1 MKICLLVP
9 SFLPGIGG
17 LEKAADTLATL
28 MQSWGH
34 RPVVLAQRSHAQTE
48 GLERPYPI
56 HVHPRPRSA
65 TWWPHC
71 ITAALNRWHQHYDF
85 DLIWAFQAYPQ
96 GYAAVCTGRRQ
107 RLPVVISSRGGD
119 ISDRSRYLRRG
130 LPKRRIAW
138 ALRHAAAVTTL
149 NRHLSRRVETLTE
162 GQTCPHLIFNGV
174 ALPSDIPERGQPPA
188 ALKDLRDRP
197 YMLTMTRLHR
207 FKGID
212 LIIAAVG
219 LLKSRGVSLPLLVIA
234 GSGSQGRALREQV
247 VENDLASDVRFT
259 RDVAPLEKTWLLA
272 HCQFLVQP
280 SREGEG
286 MPNSVL
292 EAMSYAKPI
301 LGADSPGISELVT
314 DGVCGMLSPP
324 EDASLLAEALERM
337 MNSDVAQL
345 GRSALSVAQTH
356 TWERCTRQYLELFE
370 AIVNDLGPGKK

>member
-9 SFLPGIGG
+9 SFLPSIGG
-17 LEKAADTLATL
+17 LEKAADTLASL
-28 MQSWGH
+28 MQNWGH
-34 RPVVLAQRSHAQTE
+34 RPVVLAQRSHAGTE
-48 GLERPYPI
+48 GVERPYPI

-71 ITAALNRWHQHYDF
+71 ITGALRRWHRHYDF

-96 GYAAVCTGRRQ
+96 GYVAVCAGRRQ
-107 RLPVVISSRGGD
+107 GLPVVISSRGGD

-162 GQTCPHLIFNGV
+162 GQTSPHLIFNGV
-174 ALPSDIPERGQPPA
+174 ALPMDIPERGQPPTT
-188 ALKDLRDRP
+188 LNPLRDRP

-212 LIIAAVG
+212 LIIAAVA
-219 LLKSRGVSLPLLVIA
+219 LLKTRGVSLPLLVIA
-234 GSGSQGRALREQV
+234 GSGSQEQALREQV
-247 VENDLASDVRFT
+247 VENQLASSIRFT
-259 RDVAPLEKTWLLA
+259 GDVAPQEKAWLLA

-337 MNSDVAQL
+337 LVSDLAQL
-345 GRSALSVAQTH
+345 GQAASTVARTH
-356 TWERCTRQYLELFE
+356 SWERCTQQYLALFE
-370 AIVNDLGPGKK
+370 TLV

>member
-9 SFLPGIGG
+9 SFLPSIGG
-17 LEKAADTLATL
+17 LEKAADTLASL
-28 MQSWGH
+28 MQNWGH
-34 RPVVLAQRSHAQTE
+34 RPVVLAQRSHAGTE
-48 GLERPYPI
+48 GVERPYPI

-71 ITAALNRWHQHYDF
+71 ITGALRRWHRHYDF

-96 GYAAVCTGRRQ
+96 GYVAVCAGRRQ
-107 RLPVVISSRGGD
+107 GLPVVISSRGGD

-162 GQTCPHLIFNGV
+162 GQTSPHLIFNGV
-174 ALPSDIPERGQPPA
+174 ALPMDIPERGQPPTT
-188 ALKDLRDRP
+188 LNPLRDRP

-212 LIIAAVG
+212 LIIAAVA

-234 GSGSQGRALREQV
+234 GSGSQELALREQV
-247 VENDLASDVRFT
+247 VESHLVSDVRFAG
-259 RDVAPLEKTWLLA
+259 DVAPMEKAWLLA
-272 HCQFLVQP
+272 HCQFLVHP

-286 MPNSVL
+286 MPNAVL

-301 LGADSPGISELVT
+301 LGARSPGITELVT
-314 DGVCGMLSPP
+314 DGSSGILSPP
-324 EDASLLAEALERM
+324 DDADRLAQSLEKM

-356 TWERCTRQYLELFE
+356 SWERCTRQYVELFE
-370 AIVNDLGPGKK
+370 AVLKS